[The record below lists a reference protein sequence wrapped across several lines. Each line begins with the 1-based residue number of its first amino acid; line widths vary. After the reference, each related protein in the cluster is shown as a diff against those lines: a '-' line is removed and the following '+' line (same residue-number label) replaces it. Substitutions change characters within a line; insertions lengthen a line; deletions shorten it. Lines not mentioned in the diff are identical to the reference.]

1 METTRAPRA
10 GPRSAEHHCDAARV
24 RADAAMNDLSTS
36 IGSRRLRVTLR
47 QLEVFVAV
55 AKERSTRAA
64 ADTVA
69 RSQSAA
75 SSALAE
81 LEATIG
87 HPLFDR
93 MGRRLILNEHGLRL
107 LPVACSLLEQAA
119 ELECMLD
126 AHFDAPL
133 SIAASMTIG
142 EHILPDLLGRWHA
155 KHPGSP
161 VKMLVMNTA
170 AVLDAVTN
178 LEADIGFVEGL
189 QTRNGIMAQT
199 WLTDEMVVVA
209 RAGHPLET
217 QEASV
222 DQLKRASWALREVGS
237 GTREAA
243 ERWLIEHL
251 GSISI
256 DFELGTP
263 QAIATLVASSDT
275 LACLPRHAV
284 TRLAKA
290 GDLTVLN
297 TALPRAQ
304 RRLSI
309 VTHAVKRMGPTS
321 AAFVEHCMSVGRA
334 H

>member
-1 METTRAPRA
+1 MDGTRGARLGA
-10 GPRSAEHHCDAARV
+10 RSAEQRDSATRVNGDAAV
-24 RADAAMNDLSTS
+24 NDLSAS

-81 LEATIG
+81 LETTIG
-87 HPLFDR
+87 RPLFDR

-126 AHFDAPL
+126 DHSDAPL

-155 KHPGSP
+155 KRPGSP
-161 VKMLVMNTA
+161 VRMLVMNTA
-170 AVLDAVTN
+170 GVLDAVTN

-189 QTRNGIMAQT
+189 QTRNGISAQT

-209 RAGHPLET
+209 RAGHPLTAQQATVE
-217 QEASV
+217 
-222 DQLKRASWALREVGS
+222 QLKRASWALREVGS

-251 GSISI
+251 GPIAI

-284 TRLAKA
+284 TRLTRS
-290 GDLTVLN
+290 GELTMLT

-309 VTHAVKRMGPTS
+309 VTNAAKRLGPTS
-321 AAFVEHCMSVGRA
+321 EAFVAHCMTLQST

>member
-1 METTRAPRA
+1 MTDI
-10 GPRSAEHHCDAARV
+10 SA
-24 RADAAMNDLSTS
+24 S

-87 HPLFDR
+87 RSLFDR

-126 AHFDAPL
+126 NHSDAPL

-155 KHPGSP
+155 KRPGSP
-161 VKMLVMNTA
+161 VKMLVMNTSG
-170 AVLDAVTN
+170 VLDAVTN

-189 QTRNGIMAQT
+189 QTRNGITSQT

-209 RAGHPLET
+209 RTGHPLAT
-217 QEASV
+217 QQASAE
-222 DQLKRASWALREVGS
+222 QLKRASWALREVGS

-251 GSISI
+251 GSIAI

-263 QAIATLVASSDT
+263 QAIATLVASCDT

-284 TRLAKA
+284 ARLAKA
-290 GDLTVLN
+290 GELTVLN
-297 TALPRAQ
+297 TVLPRSQ

-309 VTHAVKRMGPTS
+309 VTHAAKRMGPTS
-321 AAFVEHCMSVGRA
+321 EAFVEHCMSVRRTP
-334 H
+334 